1 MIKTGTV
8 VTSSTPPQAD
18 KKIDP
23 SVLFGKDSVSNTS
36 HVFEVTD
43 AHNYVI
49 VEAFGI
55 GPNDK
60 LYLESVAGDGSGQFF
75 NRTGNYLTG
84 EFEEMAVLK
93 YIGRYRLH
101 YEGQTPLGAF
111 YVEKRESWK
120 NGR

>member
-1 MIKTGTV
+1 VIKTGTV

-23 SVLFGKDSVSNTS
+23 NVLFGKDSTSVLS

-43 AHNYVI
+43 LHNYVI
-49 VEAFGI
+49 VEAFGL
-55 GPNDK
+55 GANDK
-60 LYLESVAGDGSGQFF
+60 LLIESVAGEGSGQFF
-75 NRTGNYLTG
+75 NYTGNYLAA
-84 EFEEMAVLK
+84 EFEEMHVFKL
-93 YIGRYRLH
+93 IGRYRLR
-101 YEGQTPLGAF
+101 YQGKTPLGAF